1 MDKIKGFALSLVPLL
16 LFLFFSISP
25 SLGENELGGGRISL
39 IQGQVFLQTGDEG
52 EWTEV
57 SLNFPIADGDRLV
70 TEWDGKVELHLK
82 DGTYVRMGEGTT
94 LDILTLSFVRTK
106 SLIHLN
112 LSEGRIYVNRHSIS
126 GEVPPLYI
134 DLPYG
139 VLSSHIPTRFK
150 VDLTP
155 SEAKISVLQGS
166 LEWRG
171 EGRPIPLTQG
181 KTLIARAEGHT
192 VIGGIYGKDEWDLWN
207 EARDNEIFN
216 RRYAQK
222 YLPPELEPWGYEI
235 EPYGRWVYVQEYQ
248 YVWVP
253 IVSVGWAPFRHGH
266 WTWRKGVYCWVPR
279 EPWGWVPFHYGRW
292 IYLPHHGW
300 VWVPPVPRVIFWH
313 PGAVAWHIGPN
324 YVSWVPLAPGEI
336 YYGYRYYGPYSVNL
350 NRPNL
355 SIPRNIFV
363 NAKVK
368 DAVVTLP
375 KDSFFKK
382 HPVAKI
388 EIKENPFLNP
398 GKISGPPV
406 EKPLPQDKVKTP
418 SRVLKEFPKVPKT
431 E

>member
-52 EWTEV
+52 EWTEGT
-57 SLNFPIADGDRLV
+57 LNFPIADGDRLV

-300 VWVPPVPRVIFWH
+300 VWSPQ
-313 PGAVAWHIGPN
+313 
-324 YVSWVPLAPGEI
+324 
-336 YYGYRYYGPYSVNL
+336 
-350 NRPNL
+350 
-355 SIPRNIFV
+355 
-363 NAKVK
+363 
-368 DAVVTLP
+368 
-375 KDSFFKK
+375 
-382 HPVAKI
+382 
-388 EIKENPFLNP
+388 FL
-398 GKISGPPV
+398 
-406 EKPLPQDKVKTP
+406 E
-418 SRVLKEFPKVPKT
+418 
-431 E
+431 